1 MEFQQLHYFLVVAK
15 YQHMTK
21 SAELLHIAQ
30 PALSQC
36 IKRLEEELGTP
47 LFDRVGKRIV
57 LNDCGRLL
65 QQRVRPI
72 MAALDD
78 IPSEIQNKSKSY
90 NSPVKLNIEAGSMII
105 SKVLI
110 AFQKAHPKI
119 SFQLVQNVHES
130 ECDITMSA
138 ISYEEQ
144 ASAKDMVFTE
154 QIYLAVPQASHFA
167 TRTSVTL
174 DELAQEDFIFLAGS
188 RPLRTICDKLCHSVG
203 FVPDIIFESESPLLV
218 REFIEAGL
226 GISFW
231 PAYSWGE
238 FSSDK
243 AVLIPIGSPLCKRK
257 LILHLSP
264 HAVDSNVCN
273 EFYNFTVK
281 FLGNMKEHY

>member
-36 IKRLEEELGTP
+36 IKRLEDELGTP

-57 LNDCGRLL
+57 LNDCGKLL

-72 MAALDD
+72 MAALDA
-78 IPSEIQNKSKSY
+78 IPSEIQNRSKTYSY
-90 NSPVKLNIEAGSMII
+90 PIRLNIEAGSMII
-105 SKVLI
+105 SKILI

-119 SFQLVQNVHES
+119 TFQLLQNVHES
-130 ECDITMSA
+130 ECDITMST
-138 ISYEEQ
+138 IPYEEAEKQ
-144 ASAKDMVFTE
+144 GDVAFTE
-154 QIYLAVPQASHFA
+154 QIYLAVPLASRFA
-167 TRTSVTL
+167 NRTSVTL
-174 DELAQEDFIFLAGS
+174 DELAREKFIVLAGS
-188 RPLRTICDKLCHSVG
+188 KKLRVICDKLCDSVG
-203 FVPDIIFESESPLLV
+203 FVPNIVFESESPLMV
-218 REFIEAGL
+218 RELIEAGL

-243 AVLIPIGSPLCKRK
+243 AVLIPIGSPLCNRK

-273 EFYNFTVK
+273 EFYRYVAK
-281 FLGNMKEHY
+281 QLSKMQDQ

>member
-57 LNDCGRLL
+57 LNDCGKLL

-72 MAALDD
+72 MAALDA
-78 IPSEIQNKSKSY
+78 IPSEIQNRSQTY
-90 NSPVKLNIEAGSMII
+90 NYPIKINIEAGSMIV

-119 SFQLVQNVHES
+119 TFQLVQNVYES
-130 ECDITMSA
+130 ECDITMSTIA
-138 ISYEEQ
+138 YEEE
-144 ASAKDMVFTE
+144 ADEKDMVFTE
-154 QIYLAVPQASHFA
+154 QIYLAVPLSSRFA

-174 DELAQEDFIFLAGS
+174 DELSREDFIFLAGS
-188 RPLRTICDKLCHSVG
+188 RPLRSICDKLCDSVG
-203 FVPDIIFESESPLLV
+203 FIPNIIFESESPLMV
-218 REFIEAGL
+218 RELIEAGL

-238 FSSDK
+238 FTSDK

-273 EFYNFTVK
+273 EFYHFTTK
-281 FLGNMKEHY
+281 LLGNMKEE

>member
-36 IKRLEEELGTP
+36 IKRLEEELGTT

-57 LNDCGRLL
+57 LNDCGKLL

-72 MAALDD
+72 MAALDA
-78 IPSEIQNKSKSY
+78 IPSEIQNKSQSLNY
-90 NSPVKLNIEAGSMII
+90 PIRLNIEAGSMLI

-119 SFQLVQNVHES
+119 TFQLVQNVHES
-130 ECDITMSA
+130 ECDITMST
-138 ISYEEQ
+138 ISYEDA
-144 ASAKDMVFTE
+144 ASPDDMVFAE
-154 QIYLAVPQASHFA
+154 QIYLAVPLASSYA

-174 DELAQEDFIFLAGS
+174 DELVRENFIFLAGS
-188 RPLRTICDKLCHSVG
+188 KPLRSICDKLCDSVG
-203 FVPDIIFESESPLLV
+203 FVPNIIFESASPLMV
-218 REFIEAGL
+218 RELIEAGL

-238 FSSDK
+238 FTSDK

-264 HAVDSNVCN
+264 HAVESNVCN
-273 EFYNFTVK
+273 EFYHFTAK
-281 FLGNMKEHY
+281 LLQNMKES

>member
-57 LNDCGRLL
+57 LNDCGKLL

-72 MAALDD
+72 MAALDA
-78 IPSEIQNKSKSY
+78 IPSEIQNKSQTHHY
-90 NSPVKLNIEAGSMII
+90 PIRLNIEAGSMII

-110 AFQKAHPKI
+110 AFRKACPKI
-119 SFQLVQNVHES
+119 TFQLVQNVHES
-130 ECDITMSA
+130 ECDITMST
-138 ISYEEQ
+138 ISYEEE
-144 ASAKDMVFTE
+144 AKSGDMVFTE
-154 QIYLAVPQASHFA
+154 QIYLAVPLASKFA
-167 TRTSVTL
+167 ARTSVTL
-174 DELAQEDFIFLAGS
+174 DELVRENFIFLAGS
-188 RPLRTICDKLCHSVG
+188 RPLRSICDKLCDSVG
-203 FVPDIIFESESPLLV
+203 FVPNIIFESESPLMV
-218 REFIEAGL
+218 RELIEAGL

-273 EFYNFTVK
+273 EFYEFTTK
-281 FLGNMKEHY
+281 QLESMKEK

>member
-57 LNDCGRLL
+57 LNDCGKLL
-65 QQRVRPI
+65 QKRVRPI
-72 MAALDD
+72 MAALDA
-78 IPSEIQNKSKSY
+78 IPSEIQNKSRMH
-90 NSPVKLNIEAGSMII
+90 NNPIKLNIEAGSMII

-110 AFQKAHPKI
+110 AFQKAHPKVT
-119 SFQLVQNVHES
+119 FQLVQNVHES
-130 ECDITMSA
+130 ECDITMST
-138 ISYEEQ
+138 ISYDEE
-144 ASAKDMVFTE
+144 SKSDDMTFSE
-154 QIYLAVPQASHFA
+154 QIYLAVPLTSRFA

-174 DELAQEDFIFLAGS
+174 DELVHENFIFLAGS
-188 RPLRTICDKLCHSVG
+188 KPLRTICDKLCDSVG
-203 FVPDIIFESESPLLV
+203 FVPNIIFESESPLMV
-218 REFIEAGL
+218 RELIEAGL

-243 AVLIPIGSPLCKRK
+243 AILIPIGSPLCKRK

-264 HAVDSNVCN
+264 HAVESNVCN
-273 EFYNFTVK
+273 EFYDFTAD
-281 FLGNMKEHY
+281 LLRNMRI

>member
-57 LNDCGRLL
+57 LNDCGKLL
-65 QQRVRPI
+65 QKRVRPI
-72 MAALDD
+72 MAALDS
-78 IPSEIQNKSKSY
+78 IPSEIQNKSKVNNY
-90 NSPVKLNIEAGSMII
+90 PIKLNIEAGSMII

-119 SFQLVQNVHES
+119 TFQLVQNVHES
-130 ECDITMSA
+130 ECDITMST
-138 ISYEEQ
+138 ISYEEE
-144 ASAKDMVFTE
+144 SNPKDMTFTE
-154 QIYLAVPQASHFA
+154 QIYLAVPLASRFA
-167 TRTSVTL
+167 ARTSVTL
-174 DELAQEDFIFLAGS
+174 DELVREDFIFLAGS
-188 RPLRTICDKLCHSVG
+188 RPLRSICDKLCDSVG
-203 FVPDIIFESESPLLV
+203 FVPNIIFESESPLMV
-218 REFIEAGL
+218 RELIEAGL

-238 FSSDK
+238 FNSDK

-257 LILHLSP
+257 LILHLSS

-273 EFYNFTVK
+273 EFYRFTGK
-281 FLGNMKEHY
+281 QLKNMEEI

>member
-36 IKRLEEELGTP
+36 IKRLEDELGTP

-57 LNDCGRLL
+57 LNDCGKLL

-72 MAALDD
+72 MAALDA
-78 IPSEIQNKSKSY
+78 IPAEINNKSKSN
-90 NSPVKLNIEAGSMII
+90 NSPIKLNIEAGSMII

-110 AFQKAHPKI
+110 AFQKVHPKI
-119 SFQLVQNVHES
+119 TFQLVQNVHES
-130 ECDITMSA
+130 ECDITMST
-138 ISYEEQ
+138 ISYDE
-144 ASAKDMVFTE
+144 SAHPNDMVFAE
-154 QIYLAVPQASHFA
+154 QIFLAVPLASRFA
-167 TRTSVTL
+167 NRTSVTL
-174 DELAQEDFIFLAGS
+174 DELIKEDFIFLAGS
-188 RPLRTICDKLCHSVG
+188 RPLRSICDKLCDSVG
-203 FVPDIIFESESPLLV
+203 FIPNIIFESESPLMV
-218 REFIEAGL
+218 RELIEAGL

-264 HAVDSNVCN
+264 HAVDSHICN
-273 EFYNFTVK
+273 DFYDFTINQLK
-281 FLGNMKEHY
+281 SMKED

>member
-1 MEFQQLHYFLVVAK
+1 MELQQLHYFLVVAK

-57 LNDCGRLL
+57 LNDCGKLL

-72 MAALDD
+72 MAALDS
-78 IPSEIQNKSKSY
+78 IPAEIQNKSKVH
-90 NSPVKLNIEAGSMII
+90 NAPIRLNIEAGSMII
-105 SKVLI
+105 PQILI

-119 SFQLVQNVHES
+119 TFQLVQNVHES
-130 ECDITMSA
+130 ECDITMTT
-138 ISYEEQ
+138 IGNEEEARRGDQ
-144 ASAKDMVFTE
+144 TFEE
-154 QIYLAVPQASHFA
+154 QIYLAVPLKSRFA
-167 TRTSVTL
+167 TRVSVTL
-174 DELAQEDFIFLAGS
+174 DELSREKFICLAGS
-188 RPLRTICDKLCHSVG
+188 KRLRSICDKLCDSVG
-203 FVPDIIFESESPLLV
+203 FVPNIIFESESPLMV
-218 REFIEAGL
+218 RELIEAGL

-238 FSSDK
+238 FASDK

-257 LILHLSP
+257 LVLHLSP
-264 HAVDSNVCN
+264 HAAESNICN
-273 EFYNFTVK
+273 DFYRFTAK
-281 FLGNMKEHY
+281 RIKQMKE